1 MNQTLSIQNDRVRKN
16 TADNINRRIDRHTED
31 NIVCYSSQGNT
42 AIRTRIGQ
50 LHQEWDIERALEVTS
65 GINVLLGLG
74 LALTVNKK
82 WLLLSAISAS
92 FLVQHAVQG
101 WCPPLPAL
109 RWFGIRTKNEIDKE
123 KDALQERLQR
133 G

>member
-1 MNQTLSIQNDRVRKN
+1 MDNTFPLQGDRVRRN

-50 LHQEWDIERALEVTS
+50 LNKEWDIERALEITS
-65 GINVLLGLG
+65 GMNVLIGLG
-74 LALTVNKK
+74 LAFTVNKK

-92 FLVQHAVQG
+92 FLVQHALQG
-101 WCPPLPAL
+101 WCPPLPVF
-109 RWFGIRTKNEIDKE
+109 RWLGIRTKNEINRERDS
-123 KDALQERLQR
+123 LQEKLIT
-133 G
+133 